1 MRNKDRVV
9 KLDGQEI
16 SKSNFFQYLVSI
28 VYTDGE
34 IEDDVNNRMQTK
46 WMK

>member
-16 SKSNFFQYLVSI
+16 SKRNCFQYLVSI

-46 WMK
+46 